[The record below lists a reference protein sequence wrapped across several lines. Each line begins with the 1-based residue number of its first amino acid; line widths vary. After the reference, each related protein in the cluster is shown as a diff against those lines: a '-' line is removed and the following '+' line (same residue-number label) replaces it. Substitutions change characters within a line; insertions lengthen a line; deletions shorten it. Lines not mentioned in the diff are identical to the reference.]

1 MPKISVRFVNIMRK
15 NIASLM
21 VLFVVLLSSVYY
33 CKKKASVNY
42 IDMSA
47 FNADLEGESRTYMPV
62 SNENLGDKVLVFYKK
77 DGDEQ
82 VLSTGASMKNQ
93 VLRSADLLENA
104 TIVRLETYT
113 GATFYPKKI
122 TQTKDIPKVTL
133 NTLSLATEIKDGKT
147 IMQIPDNV
155 ILGADGELILVK
167 VKDDNGNEIYTCG
180 QIRGRTLVVQGIYE
194 VTQIING
201 EGVAKNEYEFGL
213 STLLDGTTLALN
225 TEVHASG
232 LAKLSFVFE
241 DKKGVLDITAL
252 GGVQLKQNRN
262 VFPLQFQKKDGNN
275 YHYTLHLSD
284 WAKIK
289 DGEVS
294 LYAMKKEDKQFIKKQ
309 YEIKDIEDFYA
320 MEMDMAGVYTLLN
333 DLDFTTGYKGFAMDE
348 KNPFKGSFNG
358 KDKRTLKFS
367 KDTWEVYKGK
377 STSFGIFANAA
388 GANFRHLK
396 LVVDNNLML
405 EDNGGMH
412 VGLLTGVCAGCNFE
426 GIDIETKDISITSRN
441 GHIYFGTLVG
451 QATGAFIKMGANEN
465 RGIRLIGRNYEIKG
479 KSGSVLGGLLGYAT
493 NENNMNLELSGNIS
507 ITLKQLSSITESKS
521 PATSGYAGASYAGG
535 MIGGFRGKNMLIP
548 KDNADMID
556 VSTEELESKGFDAS
570 ATGGLIGFITV
581 NGDVI
586 VDASKIKVTTG
597 ILTSES
603 KEKRPSDPSGTPYLA
618 GASGLIG
625 RLRGTPKLDC
635 KNCDENAQVTVGGKT
650 ADEIRTENKLKV
662 SVNLDIGPQEMNQF
676 MGYLIGYPA
685 TPKLPATTP
694 RMLPEMQENN
704 NTTGSGVRN

>member
-1 MPKISVRFVNIMRK
+1 MKK

-42 IDMSA
+42 IDINA

-82 VLSTGASMKNQ
+82 VLSTGASLKNQ

-113 GATFYPKKI
+113 GTSFYPKNF
-122 TQTKDIPKVTL
+122 TQTKDIPKITL
-133 NTLSLATEIKDGKT
+133 NTLSLATEIKDGNT
-147 IMQIPDNV
+147 MMHIPDDV
-155 ILGADGELILVK
+155 ILGEDGALILVK

-180 QIRGRTLVVQGIYE
+180 QIRGKTLLIKGVYE

-201 EGVAKNEYEFGL
+201 EGIAKNEYEFGL

-225 TEVHASG
+225 AEVHASG

-262 VFPLQFQKKDGNN
+262 TFPLQFQKKDGNN
-275 YHYTLHLSD
+275 YHYTLPLSD

-320 MEMDMAGVYTLLN
+320 MDMDMAGIYTLLN

-348 KNPFKGSFNG
+348 NKPFKGSFNG

-405 EDNGGMH
+405 EDNGGMQ

-426 GIDIETKDISITSRN
+426 GIDIETKDIEVTSRN

-465 RGIRLIGRNYEIKG
+465 RGIRLIGGNYEIKG

-507 ITLKQLSSITESKS
+507 IKLKKLSSITESKS

-548 KDNADMID
+548 KDKVNDNME
-556 VSTEELESKGFDAS
+556 VTTEEIISSGFDAS

-581 NGDVI
+581 NGNVI
-586 VDASKIKVTTG
+586 VDASKIKVSTG
-597 ILTSES
+597 ILNSES
-603 KEKRPSDPSGTPYLA
+603 KEKRPNDPSGTPYLA

-625 RLRGTPKLDC
+625 RLRGDPKLDC
-635 KNCDENAQVTVGGKT
+635 QNCDEINANVTVGGET
-650 ADEIRTENKLKV
+650 ADNIRDKNKLTV
-662 SVNLDIGPQEMNQF
+662 SVNLDSGKQDMSKF